1 MHIYGEYTSRV
12 YQKVLINHVHSDHW
26 LVADNVE
33 RNQPGVST
41 ILSILKKDFAH
52 FGGNNLAGGLLNC
65 VL

>member
-1 MHIYGEYTSRV
+1 MYT
-12 YQKVLINHVHSDHW
+12 LDHW

-41 ILSILKKDFAH
+41 ILSILKIDVAH
-52 FGGNNLAGGLLNC
+52 SGGNDLAGGLLNC